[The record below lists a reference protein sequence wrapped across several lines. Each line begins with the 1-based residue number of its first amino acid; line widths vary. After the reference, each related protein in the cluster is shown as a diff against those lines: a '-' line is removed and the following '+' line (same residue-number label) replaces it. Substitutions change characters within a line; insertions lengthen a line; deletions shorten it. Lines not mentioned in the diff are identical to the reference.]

1 MLVVEPSE
9 LTFHKKIIAEVGKSI
24 PSVEL
29 LTVRNLYSKPVLW
42 RLGHE
47 IHTAEVFF
55 AKPTEG
61 VIENDKDIKIRFSFN
76 PTAKGTF
83 RLRLPLEVY
92 DEQRQ
97 EYTKFTDVRLE
108 GEGD

>member
-42 RLGHE
+42 RLGH
-47 IHTAEVFF
+47 
-55 AKPTEG
+55 
-61 VIENDKDIKIRFSFN
+61 
-76 PTAKGTF
+76 
-83 RLRLPLEVY
+83 
-92 DEQRQ
+92 
-97 EYTKFTDVRLE
+97 
-108 GEGD
+108 